1 MRETILRAVREEKL
15 VVILRGV
22 PKDKLIPLAEA
33 MWQGGVRLLEVTYD
47 ASGKTPDSET
57 AEGIRRLVEH
67 FGDRMYIGA
76 GTVLTTEQV
85 DMTRAAGGQFIISP
99 DVCVEVI
106 RRTRELGL
114 VSMPGALTPSEMQTA
129 HRAGADFI
137 KLFPATNFGPDYIKA
152 VSAPLSHLTILAVG
166 GVDESNMADYLKVGV
181 GGFGVGSNIV
191 DKKMLAA
198 EDWDGIT
205 RMAARYVAIVKA

>member
-22 PKDKLIPLAEA
+22 AQEKLIPLAEA
-33 MWQGGVRLLEVTYD
+33 MWRGGVRLLEVTYD
-47 ASGKTPDSET
+47 ASGKTPDATT
-57 AEGIRRLVEH
+57 AESIRLLSEH
-67 FGDRMYIGA
+67 FRDRMYIGA

-85 DMTRAAGGQFIISP
+85 DMTAAAGGQFIISP
-99 DVCVEVI
+99 DVCEDVI
-106 RRTRELGL
+106 RHTRELGL
-114 VSMPGALTPSEMQTA
+114 VSMPGALTPSEMTAA

-137 KLFPATNFGPDYIKA
+137 KLFPATNFGPEYIKA

-166 GVDESNMADYLKVGV
+166 GVDDTNMKDYLKVGV

-191 DKKMLAA
+191 DKKLLAA

-205 RMAARYVAIVKA
+205 ALAERYVAAAKA

>member
-22 PKDKLIPLAEA
+22 AQDKIIPLAEA

-47 ASGKTPDSET
+47 ASGKTPDAVT
-57 AEGIRRLVEH
+57 ADSIRRLCEH
-67 FGDRMYIGA
+67 FGDRMHIGA
-76 GTVLTTEQV
+76 GTVLTPEQV
-85 DMTRAAGGQFIISP
+85 DMTAAAGGKFIISP
-99 DVCVEVI
+99 DVCEAVI
-106 RRTRELGL
+106 RRTRALGL
-114 VSMPGALTPSEMQTA
+114 VSMPGALTPSEMTAA

-137 KLFPATNFGPDYIKA
+137 KLFPATNFGPEYIKA

-191 DKKMLAA
+191 DKKLLAA
-198 EDWDGIT
+198 ENWAGIT
-205 RMAARYVAIVKA
+205 ALAARYVAIVKG

>member
-22 PKDKLIPLAEA
+22 AQDKLIPLAEA

-47 ASGKTPDSET
+47 ASGKTPDTVT
-57 AEGIRRLVEH
+57 AESIRLLCEH
-67 FGDRMYIGA
+67 FGERMYIGA

-85 DMTRAAGGQFIISP
+85 DMTAAAGGKFIISP
-99 DVCVEVI
+99 DVCEDVI
-106 RRTRELGL
+106 RHTRALGL
-114 VSMPGALTPSEMQTA
+114 VSMPGALTPSEMTAA

-152 VSAPLSHLTILAVG
+152 VSAPLSHLSILAVG
-166 GVDESNMADYLKVGV
+166 GVDDTNMKDYLKVGV
-181 GGFGVGSNIV
+181 RGFGVGSNIV
-191 DKKMLAA
+191 DKKLLAA
-198 EDWDGIT
+198 EDWNGIT
-205 RMAARYVAIVKA
+205 ALAARYVAAAKA